1 MLHPAFCGGGTV
13 GAGAA
18 AVACNALNGCLPRV
32 RRPSS
37 GFSSQQ
43 CAKAPAASG
52 IKTLASKTPNAQ
64 RLSVPRV
71 LPLSASRQLPRR
83 ASSSTRAAG
92 DAVGAWGQPSVELGG
107 QRRRGGSRI
116 AEECMAS
123 ATSAAWRAG
132 TFPNGC
138 ETEADW
144 VAAQKRGITWQQLS
158 DPERQAVALDAVRQK
173 VEAGDT
179 WTRPADAD
187 VKALTTQRDA
197 APTRRF
203 PSSGRIKD
211 APRSRQQ
218 PRCELVRRTKWAVA
232 RAGRVRRH

>member
-1 MLHPAFCGGGTV
+1 
-13 GAGAA
+13 
-18 AVACNALNGCLPRV
+18 
-32 RRPSS
+32 
-37 GFSSQQ
+37 
-43 CAKAPAASG
+43 
-52 IKTLASKTPNAQ
+52 
-64 RLSVPRV
+64 
-71 LPLSASRQLPRR
+71 
-83 ASSSTRAAG
+83 
-92 DAVGAWGQPSVELGG
+92 
-107 QRRRGGSRI
+107 
-116 AEECMAS
+116 MAS

-197 APTRRF
+197 ALRREDF
-203 PSSGRIKD
+203 RQAEVIKERLDAIDGANWFDAQSGQW
-211 APRSRQQ
+211 RSQ
-218 PRCELVRRTKWAVA
+218 PGFDDVNHQVWRD
-232 RAGRVRRH
+232 RAC